1 MKTKALS
8 HKKEREKLSHEEKRE
23 KLSHEEK
30 ARLVIDYARKD
41 LITYC
46 QVIDPS
52 YRANWHHELIAE
64 KLMAVE
70 RGDIRRLMIFSPPRH
85 GKSRLITEIFPTW
98 YLGKNTS
105 GEVITASNTEDLA
118 KDFGRK
124 AREIIKEPVYKA
136 IFGLS
141 LRADEKGSGKW
152 KTEKGG
158 SYTSVGIGGTITG
171 RGATLCFPK
180 GVKVKTDTGEKN
192 IEDCKKG
199 ERVLSY
205 NNDTNTIEYKRIV
218 GTLKRTHKRFVE
230 VASSC
235 GNRVVATDNH
245 PFFIAG
251 KGYIEAKRLKKEE
264 RVWIFKGEEKCS
276 SYLFSLQKTI
286 SKRLGG
292 IYKKSQDGRKGYV
305 LFKRMFGK
313 TSFFQKQQEM
323 PLRENNQKNKK
334 ILFEVLYAFEE
345 NIKRHSLSFLSKTI
359 STIKQIY
366 QVLFNGLQEQ
376 FSFQENVGRK
386 SKLQTRFG
394 NECLS
399 ERVPKNE
406 ISRKEGQKQ
415 KMYNLF
421 FKEIF
426 SSSSQRL
433 QSKEQREDKSCF
445 GVQKLPYNSSQV
457 EEHTISSVTTFEREQ
472 EVYDIEV
479 EDNHNFF
486 ANGFLVHNC
495 IIDDPI
501 KNAEDAQSIL
511 FRNKQWDWY
520 RSVLYTRLMN
530 REGKQGAIVIVL
542 TRWHNDDLAGRL
554 LEQMAEGTGDNW
566 DVLSLPAIAEEDEK
580 FRKSGEALWEEE
592 FPLKRLHDTKRIV
605 GPYVWNSL
613 YQQKPISSENQLF
626 VDSWF
631 KYRDASEVDALSTRN
646 FLTIDTAVSE
656 IGDYTGFCDNRVD
669 TQNMWNIR
677 AWRERIKPND
687 LLDKLFYLHHTNR
700 YEKIGI
706 EKTIYKQAIQPF
718 LDDEMRKR
726 NQFLP
731 IVELSHGG
739 KAKEERIKWLVP
751 RYSSGSIYHVRG
763 LTSDLEE
770 ELLQFPKAK
779 YDDVC
784 LAGETIVATEFGDKK
799 ISDIRKGDKV
809 ITPFGLR
816 KVLWAGKTGEK
827 EVIQRRGIVGTK
839 NHRIFSGKHFDN
851 LDAITY
857 NSNVSVFSLK
867 NTIVWMY
874 KKLLFSME
882 KPSALWEG
890 RESII
895 LVNQKTGKIL
905 KDFTLRF
912 GNFIRRRKFLL
923 AIVFTIKTAILI
935 ITALKIWIVYKVA
948 NTFHTILRKIG
959 QKTERKNSKILEK
972 QENYQRN
979 GTLLKKER
987 NGIANTQKKLHTE
1000 KKKSIF
1006 VKNAK
1011 GDIHQQ
1017 SKERLNFVQKDV
1029 KTDTTQENLERKTRI
1044 ITVYNIEV
1052 EEDGVFYAENILVS
1066 NCDATAYQAQIASAS
1081 MESNW
1086 DEEAFQELSLNT
1098 DW

>member
-8 HKKEREKLSHEEKRE
+8 HKKERE

-171 RGATLCFPK
+171 RGA
-180 GVKVKTDTGEKN
+180 
-192 IEDCKKG
+192 
-199 ERVLSY
+199 
-205 NNDTNTIEYKRIV
+205 
-218 GTLKRTHKRFVE
+218 
-230 VASSC
+230 
-235 GNRVVATDNH
+235 
-245 PFFIAG
+245 
-251 KGYIEAKRLKKEE
+251 
-264 RVWIFKGEEKCS
+264 
-276 SYLFSLQKTI
+276 SL
-286 SKRLGG
+286 
-292 IYKKSQDGRKGYV
+292 
-305 LFKRMFGK
+305 
-313 TSFFQKQQEM
+313 
-323 PLRENNQKNKK
+323 
-334 ILFEVLYAFEE
+334 A
-345 NIKRHSLSFLSKTI
+345 
-359 STIKQIY
+359 
-366 QVLFNGLQEQ
+366 
-376 FSFQENVGRK
+376 
-386 SKLQTRFG
+386 
-394 NECLS
+394 
-399 ERVPKNE
+399 
-406 ISRKEGQKQ
+406 
-415 KMYNLF
+415 
-421 FKEIF
+421 
-426 SSSSQRL
+426 
-433 QSKEQREDKSCF
+433 
-445 GVQKLPYNSSQV
+445 
-457 EEHTISSVTTFEREQ
+457 
-472 EVYDIEV
+472 
-479 EDNHNFF
+479 
-486 ANGFLVHNC
+486 

-566 DVLSLPAIAEEDEK
+566 EVLTLPAIAEEDEE
-580 FRKSGEALWEEE
+580 FRKSGEALWEQE
-592 FPLKRLHDTKRIV
+592 FPLKRLNDTKRIV

-972 QENYQRN
+972 QEN
-979 GTLLKKER
+979 
-987 NGIANTQKKLHTE
+987 
-1000 KKKSIF
+1000 
-1006 VKNAK
+1006 
-1011 GDIHQQ
+1011 
-1017 SKERLNFVQKDV
+1017 
-1029 KTDTTQENLERKTRI
+1029 LERKTRI